1 MIARLSVKLTKKLK
15 NSFSVV
21 VEAKGGFFVAIVVTV
36 TSCLAGAGV
45 CGGCAAIVR
54 FCGSD

>member
-1 MIARLSVKLTKKLK
+1 MIAGLSVKLTKELI
-15 NSFSVV
+15 NGFYVI
-21 VEAKGGFFVAIVVTV
+21 VEAKGGFFVATIVTV
-36 TSCLAGAGV
+36 TNCLAGAGV